1 MGLLFLSITIGVV
14 GFTLLMASVDMPTIR
29 SEHLA
34 FGGGVTMFM
43 VGTLGALALFIGILW
58 SSTTGEYLTTIE
70 KIEVLECCVENG
82 VVNQYVRSEIIDINH
97 HIEMSRKTKDSFWL
111 KGIYNKRFAELDL
124 IEVK

>member
-1 MGLLFLSITIGVV
+1 MGLLFLSIVIGVV
-14 GFTLLMASVDMPTIR
+14 GFVLLIVSDDMPTIR
-29 SEHLA
+29 SEYLA
-34 FGGGVTMFM
+34 FGSGMTMFM
-43 VGTLGALALFIGILW
+43 VGTLVTLALFICILY
-58 SSTTGEYLTTIE
+58 SSTTEEYLTTIE

-111 KGIYNKRFAELDL
+111 KGIYNKRFAELNL

>member
-1 MGLLFLSITIGVV
+1 MGLLFLSIVIGVV
-14 GFTLLMASVDMPTIR
+14 GFVLLIASAEMPTTL

-34 FGGGVTMFM
+34 FVGGMIMFA
-43 VGTLGALALFIGILW
+43 VGTIAALILLITIINS
-58 SSTTGEYLTTIE
+58 SSTEEYLAALE

-82 VVNQYVRSEIIDINH
+82 VVNQYVRSEIIGINH

>member
-14 GFTLLMASVDMPTIR
+14 GFVLLIASDDMPTIR

-34 FGGGVTMFM
+34 FGSGVTMSM
-43 VGTLGALALFIGILW
+43 VGTLVTLALFIGILY
-58 SSTTGEYLTTIE
+58 SSTSEEYLAAIE
-70 KIEVLECCVENG
+70 KIEVLECCLENG
-82 VVNQYVRSEIIDINH
+82 VVNNYVRSEIVDINH

-111 KGIYNKRFAELDL
+111 KGIYNKRFAELNL

>member
-1 MGLLFLSITIGVV
+1 MGLLFLSIVIGVV
-14 GFTLLMASVDMPTIR
+14 GFVLLIVSVDMPTIR

-34 FGGGVTMFM
+34 FAGGVTMFI
-43 VGTLGALALFIGILW
+43 VGTLVAVTLFIGILY
-58 SSTTGEYLTTIE
+58 SSTTEGYLTAIE

-124 IEVK
+124 IEVE